1 MHHLK
6 TKKSG
11 DYMFVDEVIIKV
23 KAGNGGDGCTAF
35 RREKYI
41 PDGGPFGGNGGRGA
55 NIIFKTD
62 LGLRTLLDLRYNKLI
77 KAPKGANGSGKNKNG
92 RGADDVIIK
101 VPVGTTVKDMD
112 TGLIIADLTKEN
124 DEVVVAYGGRG
135 GRGNTAFATAANPAP
150 NFSEHGEPGEEKT
163 LKVELRLLADVGF
176 VGMPSVGKSTTL
188 SKISASKPKIAAYH
202 FTTLNPNLGVV
213 KTVDGRTFVAAD
225 LPGLIKGASLGEG
238 LGDKFLK
245 HIERTRVIA
254 HIIDMSGSEGRDPLE
269 DYEIIN
275 KELKDFNEKIMN
287 KPQIIIANKM
297 DLEGAEENLKR
308 FKEKYNLPVYE
319 VSAITNTGLD
329 KALVAIADELDK
341 ISETPLFEEEAF
353 ESHVLYKFKKEQ
365 PFTITRDNDIY
376 VVKGKEVEKLFKMT
390 KFTDEGA
397 VRFARKL
404 RAMGIDEKLL
414 EMGAKYGDK
423 VQIMDLIFEFKE

>member
-1 MHHLK
+1 
-6 TKKSG
+6 
-11 DYMFVDEVIIKV
+11 MFVDEVIIKV

-55 NIIFKTD
+55 NIIFETD
-62 LGLRTLLDLRYNKLI
+62 LGLRTLLDLRYQKLI
-77 KAPKGANGSGKNKNG
+77 KAPKGANGEGKNKNG
-92 RGADDVIIK
+92 KGASDVIIK
-101 VPVGTTVKDMD
+101 VPLGTTVKDMD
-112 TGLIIADLTKEN
+112 TGLIIADLTKKG
-124 DEVVVAYGGRG
+124 DSVIVAKGGRG
-135 GRGNTAFATAANPAP
+135 GRGNTAFATATNPAP

-176 VGMPSVGKSTTL
+176 VGMPSVGKSTIL

-213 KTVDGRTFVAAD
+213 KTMDGRTFVAAD

-245 HIERTRVIA
+245 HIQRTRVIA
-254 HIIDMSGSEGRDPLE
+254 HIIDMSGLEGRDPLE
-269 DYEIIN
+269 DYETIN
-275 KELKDFNEKIMN
+275 KELKDFDEKLIL
-287 KPQIIIANKM
+287 KSQVVIANKM
-297 DLEGAEENLKR
+297 DLEGAKENLER
-308 FKEKYNLPVYE
+308 FKEKYNVPVYE
-319 VSAITNTGLD
+319 VSAITNKGLD
-329 KALVAIADELDK
+329 KVLVKIADELDNIK
-341 ISETPLFEEEAF
+341 EEPLFSDEAF

-376 VVKGKEVEKLFKMT
+376 VVKGKEIEKLFHMT

-397 VRFARKL
+397 IRFARKL
-404 RAMGIDEKLL
+404 RKMGIDDKLL

-423 VQIMDLIFEFKE
+423 VQIEDLIFEFKE

>member
-1 MHHLK
+1 
-6 TKKSG
+6 
-11 DYMFVDEVIIKV
+11 MFVDEVIIKV

-41 PDGGPFGGNGGRGA
+41 PDGGPFGGNGGHGA
-55 NIIFKTD
+55 SVIFKTD

-92 RGADDVIIK
+92 KSASDIVIK
-101 VPVGTTVKDMD
+101 VPLGTTIKDLD
-112 TGLIIADLTKEN
+112 TGLIIADLTKK
-124 DEVVVAYGGRG
+124 DDSVVVAKGGRG
-135 GRGNTAFATAANPAP
+135 GRGNTAFATATNPAP
-150 NFSEHGEPGEEKT
+150 NFSEKGEPGEEKN
-163 LKVELRLLADVGF
+163 LKIELRLLADVGF
-176 VGMPSVGKSTTL
+176 VGMPSVGKSTIL
-188 SKISASKPKIAAYH
+188 SKISKSKPKIAAYH
-202 FTTLNPNLGVV
+202 FTTINPNLGVV
-213 KTVDGRTFVAAD
+213 KTIDGRTFVAAD

-245 HIERTRVIA
+245 HVERTRIIA
-254 HIIDMSGSEGRDPLE
+254 HVLDMASTEGRDPIE

-275 KELKDFNEKIMN
+275 KELKDFDEKLIK

-297 DLEGAEENLKR
+297 DIESAKENLAR
-308 FKEKYNLPVYE
+308 FKKKYNVPIYE
-319 VSAITNTGLD
+319 VSAITSAGLD
-329 KALVAIADELDK
+329 KVLVAIADELDK
-341 ISETPLFEEEAF
+341 IKQEPLFSNDSF
-353 ESHVLYKFKKEQ
+353 ESHVLYKFKKEK

-397 VRFARKL
+397 IRFARKL
-404 RAMGIDEKLL
+404 RSMGIDEELL
-414 EMGAKYGDK
+414 KMGAKYGDK